1 VGSSKTEVE
10 GQQVLGQG
18 ALIGARLGGRYEIRS
33 LLGQGGMAD
42 VYSAHD
48 TVLGRTVA
56 VKVLRGSL
64 TSEGRALARF
74 REEAEAAAALSH
86 PNIVSLFDIG
96 TDEGVPFIVMELVPG
111 ETLSEVIWREAP
123 LPPERAAEIAEAVAD
138 ALAFAHAG
146 GFVHRDVK
154 PGNIMLTPWG
164 HVKVLDFG
172 ITRALSRAR
181 LTTSMELRGTAE
193 YLSPEQAR
201 GGDVDGRSDIYSLG
215 AVMFEMLTG
224 RPPFEAES
232 ALAVAR
238 MHVETEP
245 MPVRRLRAGVPV
257 SLETIVM
264 RCLEK
269 DQAGRYQRAAQL
281 AADLRRFRFD
291 RSAITAPVPAEPST
305 DPLEREDAVARKR
318 RRGRRVFTVAFAL
331 IAAVA
336 LLGAFIVPALLLDSP
351 VPPPRP
357 RVLHPPFRIHAQ
369 SSCDGLWKTKVQLTW
384 SPSPAKFADGY
395 IVYRSASAQGPFDRL
410 GIVSGRDARSYADA
424 DLNTGSTFFYRL
436 SATSPNR
443 IGAPSA
449 PVQAVTPGLI
459 TCVF

>member
-1 VGSSKTEVE
+1 MDR
-10 GQQVLGQG
+10 QQVLGQG

-48 TVLGRTVA
+48 SVLGRTVA
-56 VKVLRGSL
+56 VKVLRGPL
-64 TSEGRALARF
+64 TSESRPLARF

-86 PNIVSLFDIG
+86 PNIVSLFDIA
-96 TDEGVPFIVMELVPG
+96 TEGGLPFIVMELVPG

-138 ALAFAHAG
+138 ALAFAHAA

-181 LTTSMELRGTAE
+181 LTASMELRGTAE

-201 GGDVDGRSDIYSLG
+201 GVDVDGRSDIYSLG

-238 MHVETEP
+238 MHLESQP

-257 SLETIVM
+257 SLEAIVM
-264 RCLEK
+264 RCLAK
-269 DQAGRYQRAAQL
+269 DPAGRYQRAAQL

-291 RSAITAPVPAEPST
+291 RSAITAPVPSEPST
-305 DPLEREDAVARKR
+305 DPLEREEADVRKR
-318 RRGRRVFTVAFAL
+318 RRGRRAFAVAFAL
-331 IAAVA
+331 IAALAV
-336 LLGAFIVPALLLDSP
+336 LGAFVVRPLLRDEP
-351 VPPPRP
+351 VAGARRP
-357 RVLHPPFRIHAQ
+357 VLHPPFRIAAQ
-369 SSCDGLWKTKVQLTW
+369 ESCDGFNKAKVELTW
-384 SPSPAKFADGY
+384 LPSPAEFADGY
-395 IVYRSASAQGPFDRL
+395 VVYRSEAREGPFQKVHL
-410 GIVSGRDARSYADA
+410 ISGRRISSYTDHR
-424 DLNTGSTFFYRL
+424 LNTGRTYFYKFA
-436 SATSPNR
+436 ATSGSREGPLS
-443 IGAPSA
+443 SA
-449 PVQAVTPGLI
+449 VQADTPFWSCLL
-459 TCVF
+459 

>member
-1 VGSSKTEVE
+1 MLGRGALSGSR
-10 GQQVLGQG
+10 LGQ
-18 ALIGARLGGRYEIRS
+18 RYEIRS

-48 TVLGRTVA
+48 SVLGRTVA

-74 REEAEAAAALSH
+74 REEGEAAASLSH

-96 TDEGVPFIVMELVPG
+96 TDAGVPFIVMELVPG

-123 LPPERAAEIAEAVAD
+123 LPPERAAEIGEAVAD
-138 ALAFAHAG
+138 ALGFSHAAG
-146 GFVHRDVK
+146 IVHRDVK

-172 ITRALSRAR
+172 IARALSRAR

-201 GGDVDGRSDIYSLG
+201 GGEVDGRSDIYSLG
-215 AVMFEMLTG
+215 AVLFETLTG

-245 MPVRRLRAGVPV
+245 MPVRRLRPSVPI

-264 RCLEK
+264 RCLAKEP
-269 DQAGRYQRAAQL
+269 AERYQRAAQL

-291 RSAITAPVPAEPST
+291 RSAITAPVPAHPPTDQLEADGPRREP
-305 DPLEREDAVARKR
+305 RRRRRRRWAFAVAIALL
-318 RRGRRVFTVAFAL
+318 AFLGA
-331 IAAVA
+331 
-336 LLGAFIVPALLLDSP
+336 LGAFVVPSLLRDEP
-351 VPPPRP
+351 VGTPRP
-357 RVLHPPFRIHAQ
+357 GVLSPPSRVQATA
-369 SSCDGLWKTKVQLTW
+369 SCDGIYKTKIQ
-384 SPSPAKFADGY
+384 
-395 IVYRSASAQGPFDRL
+395 
-410 GIVSGRDARSYADA
+410 
-424 DLNTGSTFFYRL
+424 
-436 SATSPNR
+436 
-443 IGAPSA
+443 
-449 PVQAVTPGLI
+449 VT
-459 TCVF
+459 

>member
-1 VGSSKTEVE
+1 
-10 GQQVLGQG
+10 
-18 ALIGARLGGRYEIRS
+18 
-33 LLGQGGMAD
+33 MAD

-64 TSEGRALARF
+64 TTEGRALARF
-74 REEAEAAAALSH
+74 RQEAEAAAALSH

-96 TDEGVPFIVMELVPG
+96 TEGDVPFIVMELVPG
-111 ETLSEVIWREAP
+111 ETLSELIWREAP

-138 ALAFAHAG
+138 ALAFAHAS

-193 YLSPEQAR
+193 YLSPEQAK
-201 GGDVDGRSDIYSLG
+201 GGELDGRSDVYSLG
-215 AVMFEMLTG
+215 AVLYEMLTG

-238 MHVETEP
+238 MHAEADP

-257 SLETIVM
+257 ALETIAM

-269 DQAGRYQRAAQL
+269 DPAGRYQRAAQL

-291 RSAITAPVPAEPST
+291 RSAITAPMPPEPST
-305 DPLEREDAVARKR
+305 NPLEAERFDREARPR
-318 RRGRRVFTVAFAL
+318 RRGRRVFAVAFAVVSVV
-331 IAAVA
+331 AV
-336 LLGAFIVPALLLDSP
+336 LGAFIVPPLLRDRP
-351 VPPPRP
+351 TAPPRP
-357 RVLHPPFRIHAQ
+357 RVLHPPFRIAAQ
-369 SSCDGLWKTKVQLTW
+369 AGCDGFFKTKVDLTW
-384 SPSPAKFADGY
+384 APSPAEFADGY
-395 IVYRSASAQGPFDRL
+395 VIYRSESLQTAFEKVVL
-410 GIVSGRDARSYADA
+410 VSGRAKTSFTDHR
-424 DLNTGSTFFYRL
+424 LNTSRTYFYKV
-436 SATSPNR
+436 SATSGSR
-443 IGAPSA
+443 EGRPST
-449 PVQAVTPGLI
+449 PVHANTPGFCL
-459 TCVF
+459 